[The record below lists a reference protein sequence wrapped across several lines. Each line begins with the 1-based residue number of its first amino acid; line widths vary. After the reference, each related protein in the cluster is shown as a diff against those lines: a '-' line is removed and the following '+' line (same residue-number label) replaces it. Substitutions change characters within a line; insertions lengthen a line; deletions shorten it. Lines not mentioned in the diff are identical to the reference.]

1 MKILGGAA
9 MDETVAARLSAL
21 DEAFARF
28 RACAAALPSGR
39 FLERMNGWS
48 PRDVTAHFIGWNR
61 YTADGCREILRGVCP
76 SYLVD
81 EPNDF
86 SHVNRK
92 SVERYT
98 SSDRDALLEEL
109 DASFDDLK
117 TFLLALPAPQWDRDF
132 GVRFK
137 GHVITVENNVE
148 GLRMDY
154 DRHREAIEAWG
165 KEAGR

>member
-9 MDETVAARLSAL
+9 MDGTVAARLSAL

-61 YTADGCREILRGVCP
+61 YTIEGCREILRGVRP
-76 SYLVD
+76 SYLAD

-86 SHVNRK
+86 SNVNRE
-92 SVERYT
+92 SVERYA

-117 TFLLALPAPQWDRDF
+117 TFLLTLSAPQWEGDF

-148 GLRMDY
+148 GLRTDY

-165 KEAGR
+165 KDADR